1 MGNTEKA
8 LAVMRE
14 VGILACMLLF
24 VVSGALLML
33 RYANDGDF
41 LPVLAGFVA
50 MGVGA
55 AIVLRTPKRIS
66 AWYAAPQEFDENE
79 AYDEALVAVR
89 PR

>member
-8 LAVMRE
+8 LAILRE
-14 VGILACMLLF
+14 VGILSCMMLF

-41 LPVLAGFVA
+41 LPILAGFVA

-55 AIVLRTPKRIS
+55 VIVLKTPARVRAYS
-66 AWYAAPQEFDENE
+66 AADFDENE